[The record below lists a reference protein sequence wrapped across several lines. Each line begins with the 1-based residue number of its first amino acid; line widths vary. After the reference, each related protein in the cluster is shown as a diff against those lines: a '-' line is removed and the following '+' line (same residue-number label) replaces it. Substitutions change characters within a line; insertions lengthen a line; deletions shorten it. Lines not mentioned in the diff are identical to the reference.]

1 MTGEAGLPDYQQLS
15 DLLESAGLGVTAAEA
30 HGLLS
35 GVLVL
40 PDADKVDWLDLLL
53 STEDQV
59 TENLS
64 TDLSQFLLDL
74 FRATRHQLSS
84 REFGYRVYL
93 PNQEQGLQQQAL
105 AIAAW
110 CRGFLLGVSA
120 TGLTAENCGDVVREI
135 LSDIVELSSV
145 ESEGD
150 DPAGEEHALLEIEEY
165 LRVAVQLL
173 KEELQ
178 AVNG

>member
-15 DLLESAGLGVTAAEA
+15 DLLESVGLGVSASEI

-40 PDADKVDWLDLLL
+40 PEADKVDWLDLLL

-59 TENLS
+59 AENLS
-64 TDLSQFLLDL
+64 TELSQALLDL

-93 PNQEQGLQQQAL
+93 PSQERGVQLQTL
-105 AIAAW
+105 AVAAW

-135 LSDIVELSSV
+135 LSDVVELSSV
-145 ESEGD
+145 ESDGED
-150 DPAGEEHALLEIEEY
+150 VTEEEHALLEIEEY

-178 AVNG
+178 VVNG